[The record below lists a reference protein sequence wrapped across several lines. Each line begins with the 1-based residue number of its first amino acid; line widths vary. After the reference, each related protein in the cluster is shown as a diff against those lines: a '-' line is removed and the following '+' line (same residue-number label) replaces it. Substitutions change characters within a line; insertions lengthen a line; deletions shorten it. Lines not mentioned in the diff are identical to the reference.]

1 MSKNDEKNVQ
11 YYNMSQNDADS
22 VMGDFFAQEEE
33 QKRQELLDQGF
44 QEVGIYDPNDESS
57 WEAIRDKL
65 LDLTD

>member
-33 QKRQELLDQGF
+33 QKRQELLNQGF
-44 QEVGIYDPNDESS
+44 QEVGTYDPSDESS